1 MKQALHSLLV
11 AMGAFLACGATMVGQ
26 ESTAT
31 FYYNTIMKSSSDNN
45 DFSYTDEKYEGKQGG
60 VTIAVSKGSTGKK
73 DYFDNSIKYMSVND
87 GYTMTISSDVTITG
101 VAISNDNSGDFGL
114 KYLTASTG
122 VYECEGY
129 EATWSYEAE
138 DEDDIKGGAK
148 KIVFYASGS
157 AVRMNK
163 ITVTTNSDVEGEVLA
178 SAGLKWSCDAT
189 CRDYKGETG
198 YVKPTLSYKTTAEI
212 TYESDNVY
220 VAEGANG
227 KVAVNG
233 YEEGV
238 ATVKA
243 KCAASE
249 DGIYAAGEATV
260 TVRVY
265 ETDTYSKATKVVSG
279 RKYLLVAETED
290 GGYQYAIT
298 SNAVAKQSYLNM
310 KDGKGTDLDAV
321 DAVKGNEI
329 VITGTEG
336 SYTLTDADGREMW
349 GKKGSSKI
357 QLGGEDEG
365 GGTWNIEIDD
375 EGVANIVD
383 GSNGFVLQLCDG
395 VMGLYPSGTGT
406 LPMLYELKSE
416 TAVEVVSVGDDVES
430 GERYNMMG
438 QKVDSGYKGLVIS
451 GGKLMMSK

>member
-11 AMGAFLACGATMVGQ
+11 AIGAFLACGATMVAQ
-26 ESTAT
+26 ENTAT
-31 FYYNTIMKSSSDNN
+31 FYYNTIMKSSSDDN
-45 DFSYTDEKYEGKQGG
+45 DFSYTDEEYEGKQGG
-60 VTIAVSKGSTGKK
+60 VTIAVSNGSTDKK
-73 DYFDNSIKYMSVND
+73 DYFDDYKYMSVND
-87 GYTMTISSDVTITG
+87 GYTMTISSDATITG
-101 VAISNDNSGDFGL
+101 VTINSDYSGDFSL
-114 KYLTASTG
+114 RYLTASTG
-122 VYECEGY
+122 VYERKGY
-129 EATWSYEAE
+129 EATWRYEAE
-138 DEDDIKGGAK
+138 DEDDTKGGAK
-148 KIVFYASGS
+148 KIVFKASGS
-157 AVRMNK
+157 AVFMKK

-189 CRDYKGETG
+189 CYDYDGETG
-198 YVKPTLSYKTTAEI
+198 YVKPTLSYRTTAAI

-227 KVAVNG
+227 KVAING

-238 ATVKA
+238 ATIKA

-249 DGIYAAGEATV
+249 DGIYKAGEATV

-265 ETDTYSKATKVVSG
+265 EKDTYSKATKVVSG

-357 QLGGEDEG
+357 QLGGEVEG
-365 GGTWNIEIDD
+365 GGTWNITIGEDGAASI
-375 EGVANIVD
+375 ID
-383 GSNGFVLQLCDG
+383 GSTGLVLQLYEG
-395 VMGLYPSGTGT
+395 VMGVYTGET
-406 LPMLYELKSE
+406 GALPMLYELKSE